1 MNIEKK
7 KQDKLLGTKHAY
19 TPWKQ
24 CQPNRLF
31 EGQYVNIIHC
41 GHDAREG

>member
-19 TPWKQ
+19 TP
-24 CQPNRLF
+24 CNRLF